1 MESHDNIYKKVIP
14 EAIASMNNRNQMLEQ
29 FIVKVERDFLSLGND
44 SGTSDDA
51 STNKFAAGEKV
62 KKQLLQALTATVDD
76 INNMAASLETLVASQ
91 TRQVETLAVDVGLLN
106 QKVQLNRELA
116 TNASLDRIVTDV
128 VK

>member
-1 MESHDNIYKKVIP
+1 MESHDKIYKKIIP
-14 EAIASMNNRNQMLEQ
+14 EAIASMNNRNQMLDQ

-76 INNMAASLETLVASQ
+76 INNMASSLETLVASQ
-91 TRQVETLAVDVGLLN
+91 TRQVETLAVDVSLLS

-128 VK
+128 AK